1 LALRLR
7 ELCERERFKV
17 SDNSAFGVTVFVLK
31 IWRIETRDGK
41 KYDAEPRSQEMTRL
55 NKSFAAMHGISSLL
69 NMGGFIATVWY
80 GFSLAARIH

>member
-1 LALRLR
+1 
-7 ELCERERFKV
+7 
-17 SDNSAFGVTVFVLK
+17 
-31 IWRIETRDGK
+31 
-41 KYDAEPRSQEMTRL
+41 MTRL